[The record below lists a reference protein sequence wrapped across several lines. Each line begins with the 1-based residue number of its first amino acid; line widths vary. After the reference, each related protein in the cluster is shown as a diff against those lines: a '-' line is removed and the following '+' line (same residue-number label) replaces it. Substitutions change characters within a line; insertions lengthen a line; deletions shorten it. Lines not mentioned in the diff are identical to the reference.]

1 MHQGILSR
9 GVFDVGIRYWISD
22 ILGGARGDCS
32 NYFGLIPYT
41 LIPYSLYL
49 IPKEVRCHEVLSRD
63 IENFERLLN

>member
-9 GVFDVGIRYWISD
+9 GVLDVGIRYWISD

-41 LIPYSLYL
+41 LFPIP
-49 IPKEVRCHEVLSRD
+49 HT
-63 IENFERLLN
+63 